1 MHNVCILSGD
11 EWGEEAEDDED
22 YPPNEQPDIQPI
34 NQERDHVS
42 AEPLRQQIAAQISA
56 PVDMVQQL
64 HEHDY
69 IWALEKVV
77 LTINM

>member
-22 YPPNEQPDIQPI
+22 YPPIEQPVIEPI
-34 NQERDHVS
+34 DLERDHVS
-42 AEPLRQQIAAQISA
+42 AEPLRQHIAVQISA
-56 PVDMVQQL
+56 PLDMVQQL

-69 IWALEKVV
+69 I
-77 LTINM
+77 